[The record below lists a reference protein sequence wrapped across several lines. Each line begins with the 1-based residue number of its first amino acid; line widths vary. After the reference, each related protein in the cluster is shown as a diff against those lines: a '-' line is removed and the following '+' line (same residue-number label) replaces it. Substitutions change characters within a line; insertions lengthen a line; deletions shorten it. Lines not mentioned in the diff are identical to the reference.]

1 MRNTE
6 EEIKY
11 SEMLVKI
18 LYMGYSRDAL
28 RDFDFGGLVP

>member
-1 MRNTE
+1 MRNTD